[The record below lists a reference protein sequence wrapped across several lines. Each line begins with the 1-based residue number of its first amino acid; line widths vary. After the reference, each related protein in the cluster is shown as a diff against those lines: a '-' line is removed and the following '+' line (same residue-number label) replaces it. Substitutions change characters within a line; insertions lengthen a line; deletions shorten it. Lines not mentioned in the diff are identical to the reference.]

1 MKIKGKK
8 LKVSLV
14 SCLNELNNSVVYNA
28 FNDWNGCLDWSV
40 FRYISTFLKRQER
53 KRWLVFIHDILF
65 WIVQALSVFYVLLLV
80 NEAELRIYVFGI
92 IMWFCGIS
100 KLTEGTIHEAVKFSH
115 LYFYANNIFF
125 VRIIQLLMI
134 KPVIIIARLFIAFIL
149 FLFRILLSI
158 GHVLWKMVIWI
169 LLFIWKVFSG
179 LFDLLLRSYGN
190 FSLIVLNFL

>member
-1 MKIKGKK
+1 M
-8 LKVSLV
+8 
-14 SCLNELNNSVVYNA
+14 C
-28 FNDWNGCLDWSV
+28 
-40 FRYISTFLKRQER
+40 
-53 KRWLVFIHDILF
+53 
-65 WIVQALSVFYVLLLV
+65 
-80 NEAELRIYVFGI
+80 FGI

-100 KLTEGTIHEAVKFSH
+100 KLTESTIHEAVKFSH

-134 KPVIIIARLFIAFIL
+134 KPVIIIAQLFIAFIL

-190 FSLIVLNFL
+190 FSLIVLNFYSETYRVPAIYSKIEGTYLPNMGAYKKKLGASEMRELRQRTIEKQSPNPVKEHIIQTDENRKRLYRV